1 MNYDK
6 DFVLNK
12 QKNIAIYI
20 KNKRYVMT
28 VNQKPITIEPEVER
42 FLINYDLMT
51 SLLIYGIPEKK
62 MLFERIIPY
71 QDEGWNKKF
80 LERFIQLHPRMSP
93 NIWLETDEYKPQA
106 KNGQYTFFVFTHKN
120 CYTWYVTTG
129 EEKKLVN
136 MLRHDEQTPEEIQ
149 ADIVDYF
156 KALFPKR
163 FKELGLE
170 RESEEGYD
178 EYNSYKKL
186 TFQRVA
192 YSFLTSKG
200 FPIKHEPIPQK
211 PELPR
216 PVYKRSWLDKILE
229 WTLIGGTGVVF
240 VPPIILGIIVI
251 GICLLMMGCCVIAL
265 VYYVYSLFFHI
276 I

>member
-106 KNGQYTFFVFTHKN
+106 KNGQYTFFVFTKQCGQVFN
-120 CYTWYVTTG
+120 KLCQLGVCPCSMALSAVIVFLYPQPSKISSITG
-129 EEKKLVN
+129 FC
-136 MLRHDEQTPEEIQ
+136 I
-149 ADIVDYF
+149 
-156 KALFPKR
+156 
-163 FKELGLE
+163 
-170 RESEEGYD
+170 
-178 EYNSYKKL
+178 
-186 TFQRVA
+186 TFI
-192 YSFLTSKG
+192 S
-200 FPIKHEPIPQK
+200 IKFI
-211 PELPR
+211 
-216 PVYKRSWLDKILE
+216 
-229 WTLIGGTGVVF
+229 F
-240 VPPIILGIIVI
+240 
-251 GICLLMMGCCVIAL
+251 
-265 VYYVYSLFFHI
+265 
-276 I
+276 